1 MFGSSKGATTEAL
14 EKLVQKGKWDKIKKS
29 YLNADAETKVHLA
42 EACASAVGD
51 DSSNVLMALLDSPE
65 DEVKTAALK
74 SLAKVGND
82 HCVSRIQQMLTS
94 ISPDKTALRGEV
106 QTTLQALRGKQ

>member
-1 MFGSSKGATTEAL
+1 MFNVGGTFNA
-14 EKLVQKGKWDKIKKS
+14 IKRP
-29 YLNADAETKVHLA
+29 V
-42 EACASAVGD
+42 
-51 DSSNVLMALLDSPE
+51 
-65 DEVKTAALK
+65 TAALK

>member
-51 DSSNVLMALLDSPE
+51 DSSNVLMALLDSPAE
-65 DEVKTAALK
+65 GGKTAALK